1 MAESTG
7 NSEGVPASPSSRV
20 AAPLTSSAAAAAVV
34 DSLLSGDAAAEAEAV
49 KALRTMMATAEN
61 VDFLPRPGLAKLV
74 QIVGYIFWF
83 WFSAVEFVT

>member
-7 NSEGVPASPSSRV
+7 NSEGVLATPSSRLG
-20 AAPLTSSAAAAAVV
+20 ALSTSAAAAV

-74 QIVGYIFWF
+74 QIVGYNSVSGSRIR
-83 WFSAVEFVT
+83 A